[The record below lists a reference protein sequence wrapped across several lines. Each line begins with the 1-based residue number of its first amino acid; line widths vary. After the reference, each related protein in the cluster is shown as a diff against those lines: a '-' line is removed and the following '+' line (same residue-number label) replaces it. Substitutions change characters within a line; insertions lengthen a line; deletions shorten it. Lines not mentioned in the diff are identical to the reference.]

1 MAVEQDP
8 ITVLSDDEIW
18 DLLKSAA
25 LGRLVTHIGDQLEI
39 FPVNFVTQGRTVL
52 FRTAEGT
59 KLFGTVMNDKVLFE
73 VDDHNVSEGWSVV
86 IRGTARVLTA
96 SDEIHEAEGAQLLPW
111 VATEKL
117 RFVRI
122 TPTEMSGRR
131 FSSGRNPST
140 GRTPARTAQ
149 VRCAARRRCRSVR
162 AHAEPSERAGRPW
175 FVVGSASSSRSRW
188 RFHCRFG

>member
-1 MAVEQDP
+1 MTGEQDS
-8 ITVLSDDEIW
+8 ITVLSDDESW

-25 LGRLVTHIGDQLEI
+25 LGRLVTNVGGELEI

-73 VDDHNVSEGWSVV
+73 VDDHNVADGWSVI

-96 SDEIHEAEGAQLLPW
+96 ADEIHEADRAQLLPW
-111 VATEKL
+111 IATEKL

-122 TPTEMSGRR
+122 TPNEVSGRR
-131 FSSGRNPST
+131 FVFGP
-140 GRTPARTAQ
+140 
-149 VRCAARRRCRSVR
+149 
-162 AHAEPSERAGRPW
+162 EPEH
-175 FVVGSASSSRSRW
+175 GSYP
-188 RFHCRFG
+188 G